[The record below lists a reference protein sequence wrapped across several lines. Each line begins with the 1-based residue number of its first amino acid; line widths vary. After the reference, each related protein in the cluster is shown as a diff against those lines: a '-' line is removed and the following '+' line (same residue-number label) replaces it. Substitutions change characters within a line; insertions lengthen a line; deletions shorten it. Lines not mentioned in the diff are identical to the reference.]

1 MLGKEASRRKKLE
14 NGYRLLGKKNEQKE
28 LEKTGCRED
37 MAPSLVLE
45 SGERGEGP
53 AQGRGSRIQVS
64 GREKAA
70 DFDGSPCAQGW
81 AKGKE
86 IK

>member
-1 MLGKEASRRKKLE
+1 MGKEASGRKKLE
-14 NGYRLLGKKNEQKE
+14 NGYKLLGKKNEQKE

-37 MAPSLVLE
+37 MAQSPVPE
-45 SGERGEGP
+45 SGERGEGQ
-53 AQGRGSRIQVS
+53 AQGRGSRIKVN

-70 DFDGSPCAQGW
+70 DFDGSTCVQGW